1 MVWIETYSAI
11 DSPHCTVGIQHET
24 TSFDIIFQQSL
35 QSDVEKSN
43 SETLQNSSEMKV
55 GQQWIQIKKKALNTE
70 KTSFE
75 IIFQQSLQSDVE
87 KSNLETL

>member
-1 MVWIETYSAI
+1 MN
-11 DSPHCTVGIQHET
+11 
-24 TSFDIIFQQSL
+24 
-35 QSDVEKSN
+35 SD
-43 SETLQNSSEMKV
+43 Q
-55 GQQWIQIKKKALNTE
+55 KKALNTE